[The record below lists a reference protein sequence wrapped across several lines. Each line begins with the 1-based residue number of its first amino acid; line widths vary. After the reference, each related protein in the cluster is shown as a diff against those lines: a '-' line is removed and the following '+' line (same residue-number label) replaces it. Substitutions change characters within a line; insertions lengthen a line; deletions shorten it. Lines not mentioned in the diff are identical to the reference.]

1 MRLRLISVTHER
13 ETCFSKSTVGE
24 SRARQRGDRHSAQ
37 PSTAN
42 RQMAGAWIWHSGAP
56 LWGGPP
62 PASVQEEEEN
72 SEEPV
77 DSEGASA
84 VARGGFQEV
93 EMVNLACVTKRLEGG
108 DSTSNLT
115 RFCKA
120 LGVPSSG
127 SVLNKKRRIEIELRR
142 LKFAD
147 NTDWAPTHGDIASLF
162 AGGTGA
168 FHAKFAEV
176 AHTVASADRMLRGLL
191 LSSSA

>member
-1 MRLRLISVTHER
+1 MLLKVDGRRVTGATAGRSALRSAINR
-13 ETCFSKSTVGE
+13 EQANGGCVDLTFWRPPVGW
-24 SRARQRGDRHSAQ
+24 
-37 PSTAN
+37 T
-42 RQMAGAWIWHSGAP
+42 
-56 LWGGPP
+56 P

-72 SEEPV
+72 SEGPV

-84 VARGGFQEV
+84 VARGEFQEV
-93 EMVNLACVTKRLEGG
+93 EMVNLARVTKRLEGG

-127 SVLNKKRRIEIELRR
+127 SVLNKKRRIETELRR

-176 AHTVASADRMLRGLL
+176 VHTVASADRMLRGLL